1 MYKRQVVGAERQTYF
16 YINAGNLQHRVL
28 LQQWGGDGAVSYT
41 HLLHV
46 HYADFN
52 VGGWPDWPLISEN
65 MQNMRYQVRLYGGGL
80 SIGHS
85 WILKKRWILEAS
97 IGLGYARILYDKYPC
112 ATCGT
117 KLKDTSKNYLG
128 PTKASLSLIYLI
140 K

>member
-1 MYKRQVVGAERQTYF
+1 MPFWKAGKNDDQVLDELKETQKQ
-16 YINAGNLQHRVL
+16 NADEFV
-28 LQQWGGDGAVSYT
+28 
-41 HLLHV
+41 
-46 HYADFN
+46 
-52 VGGWPDWPLISEN
+52 
-65 MQNMRYQVRLYGGGL
+65 
-80 SIGHS
+80 
-85 WILKKRWILEAS
+85 KKRWSLEAS